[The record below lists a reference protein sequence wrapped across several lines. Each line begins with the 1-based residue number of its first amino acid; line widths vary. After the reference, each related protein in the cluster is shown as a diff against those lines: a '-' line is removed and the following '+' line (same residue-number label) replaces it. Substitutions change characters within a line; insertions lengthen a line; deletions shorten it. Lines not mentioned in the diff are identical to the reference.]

1 MSQPTPGPD
10 GEPSSLTVAG
20 AVVPPGERRD
30 LAPLVSESYT
40 GDRTTLPLAVVN
52 GAADGPVVFVT
63 AAIHGDE
70 LNGIAICRQLLPD
83 LDPATLRGAVLVVPI
98 ANVLGAQTRSR
109 YLPDRRDL
117 NRSFPGTSKGS
128 MASRIARI
136 IHEEVVRGAS
146 AGIDLHT
153 AANRRANV
161 PQLRIDTSDPRA
173 LELARAFG
181 APYVLDASLR
191 PGSLRESARQRGV
204 PVLTYEA
211 GEPLRFDDD
220 AIRIGLDGILRVL
233 HDLDMIDDAPPPPG
247 DPPLVMHE
255 STWLRADR
263 GGILELHVGWGD
275 HVEEGQPVWTT
286 TSPLGAERATM
297 ESPVDGVVIGGTTI
311 PLVAP
316 GDAVMHVGVLGDRP
330 AWEDDPSDEED
341 DADDTEA

>member
-1 MSQPTPGPD
+1 MT
-10 GEPSSLTVAG
+10 ESLTVAG
-20 AVVPPGERRD
+20 AHVPPGERRD

-40 GDRTTLPLAVVN
+40 GDRTTLPMAVVN
-52 GAADGPVVFVT
+52 GVGEGPTVFVT

-70 LNGIAICRQLLPD
+70 LNGIAICQQLLPL
-83 LDPATLRGAVLVVPI
+83 LDPEDLRGAVIVVPI
-98 ANVLGAQTRSR
+98 ANVLGAQARSR

-117 NRSFPGTSKGS
+117 NRSFPGTSRGS
-128 MASRIARI
+128 MAARIARI
-136 IHEEVVRGAS
+136 LHDDVIVGAA

-153 AANRRANV
+153 AANRRTNV

-173 LELARAFG
+173 LELAGWFG

-191 PGSLRESARQRGV
+191 PGSLREAAGQRDV

-211 GEPLRFDDD
+211 GEPLRFDDE
-220 AIRIGLDGILRVL
+220 AIRIGLDGIRRVL
-233 HDLDMIDDAPPPPG
+233 HGLGMVDDAPDPG
-247 DPPLVMHE
+247 PPPLVMHE

-263 GGILELHVGWGD
+263 GGILERLVDWGEE
-275 HVEEGQPVWTT
+275 VKEGQPVWTT

-311 PLVAP
+311 PLVSP
-316 GDAVMHVGVLGDRP
+316 GDAVLHVGVPGDRP

-341 DADDTEA
+341 DAEDSDT

>member
-1 MSQPTPGPD
+1 MT
-10 GEPSSLTVAG
+10 ESLTVAG
-20 AVVPPGERRD
+20 AYIPPGERRD

-40 GDRTTLPLAVVN
+40 GDRTTLPMAVVN
-52 GAADGPVVFVT
+52 GVGDGPTVFVT

-70 LNGIAICRQLLPD
+70 LNGIAICQQLLAW
-83 LDPATLRGAVLVVPI
+83 LDPETLRGAVIVVPI
-98 ANVLGAQTRSR
+98 VNVLGAQIRSR

-117 NRSFPGTSKGS
+117 NRSFPGTTRGS

-136 IHEEVVRGAS
+136 LHEEVVVGAA

-161 PQLRIDTSDPRA
+161 PQIRIDTSDEHA
-173 LELARAFG
+173 LGLAGVFG

-211 GEPLRFDDD
+211 GEPLRFDDE
-220 AIRIGLDGILRVL
+220 AIQIGLDGIRRVL
-233 HDLDMIDDAPPPPG
+233 RELEMVDDAP
-247 DPPLVMHE
+247 DDAEPPLVMHE

-263 GGILELHVGWGD
+263 GGILELHVGWGER
-275 HVEEGQPVWTT
+275 VVEGQPVWTT

-316 GDAVMHVGVLGDRP
+316 GDAVLHVGVPGDRP
-330 AWEDDPSDEED
+330 ASEDDPSDEED
-341 DADDTEA
+341 ADDSDT